1 MSTSN
6 DDYEKLDKIGEGSYG
21 KVSLPAVC
29 AVPHSGS
36 FVCRLHENAT
46 RVLGHVCQA
55 TLSAELSDDCL
66 MHLNLF
72 PAFACCMSAG
82 VYGEG
87 PPHGRDSGT
96 KKNRPGG
103 ASRVPALLPC
113 APAWRDRL
121 PPRLT
126 RTSLSPLRGRRHVAH
141 AAASERRDVPR
152 TPQDAVRRWNVWT
165 EAVTGFRRTSTTT
178 SSWASPP
185 QRCVRSPFYR
195 RCRNARTSFGARAL
209 PTAASLLA
217 ARTRGLC
224 VFCRYGKGSVVLRRS
239 RRVQRSSF
247 EGCLWSS
254 RDCGTVAASPHFSS
268 VG

>member
-1 MSTSN
+1 MARDRRTG
-6 DDYEKLDKIGEGSYG
+6 EKVALKKIDLGVRLAS
-21 KVSLPAVC
+21 PA
-29 AVPHSGS
+29 
-36 FVCRLHENAT
+36 L
-46 RVLGHVCQA
+46 
-55 TLSAELSDDCL
+55 
-66 MHLNLF
+66 
-72 PAFACCMSAG
+72 
-82 VYGEG
+82 
-87 PPHGRDSGT
+87 
-96 KKNRPGG
+96 
-103 ASRVPALLPC
+103 LLPC

-217 ARTRGLC
+217 ARTRGPC